1 MKQLSPR
8 QQTILQFIR
17 DFMEE
22 RNYPPSV
29 RDIVQGCSLSST
41 SVADYN
47 LNILGEQ
54 GYIRRARDIS
64 RGIELV
70 GEIRPVKVPIVG
82 QIAAGQPIPVPQPDA
97 WSNTYLGESVDLP
110 GDMVQGKDNVYALK
124 VKGTSMID
132 ALIGD
137 GDLVLMQSAET
148 AQDGETVAVWLKN
161 EEAVTLKKFYHDGDR
176 IRLQPAN
183 ERMKPIYM
191 AAEDVEIQGKVVGV
205 IRKLG

>member
-8 QQTILQFIR
+8 QQGIFQFIR

-29 RDIVQGCSLSST
+29 RDIVQGCKLSST

-47 LNILGEQ
+47 LNILEEQ
-54 GYIRRARDIS
+54 GYIRRAPDIS

-70 GEIRPVKVPIVG
+70 GESRPVRVPVIG
-82 QIAAGQPIPVPQPDA
+82 QIAAGQPIPAPQPDA
-97 WSNTYLGESVDLP
+97 WSTAYLGESVEVP
-110 GDMVQGKDNVYALK
+110 RDMLRGKVNVYALK
-124 VKGTSMID
+124 VKGASMID

-137 GDLVLMQSAET
+137 GDLVLMQQADTAE
-148 AQDGETVAVWLKN
+148 DGDTVAVWLKG
-161 EEAVTLKKFYHDGDR
+161 EQAVTLKRLYRDDGR

-183 ERMKPIYM
+183 KRMKPIYV
-191 AAEDVEIQGKVVGV
+191 APEDVEIQGKVVGV
-205 IRKLG
+205 IRSLA

>member
-8 QQTILQFIR
+8 QQSILQFIR
-17 DFMEE
+17 DFIEE

-29 RDIVQGCSLSST
+29 RDIVQGCRLSST

-47 LNILGEQ
+47 LNILEEQ
-54 GYIRRARDIS
+54 GFIRRARDIS

-70 GEIRPVKVPIVG
+70 GESRPVRVPVVG
-82 QIAAGQPIPVPQPDA
+82 QIAAGQPIPVPEPDA
-97 WSNTYLGESVDLP
+97 WSSAYLGESVELP
-110 GDMVQGKDNVYALK
+110 GDMAQGKRKIFALR

-137 GDLVLMQSAET
+137 GDLVLMQPAET
-148 AQDGETVAVWLKN
+148 AVDGDTVAVWLK
-161 EEAVTLKKFYHDGDR
+161 EEQAVTLKRLYRDQGS

-183 ERMKPIYM
+183 RRMKPIYV
-191 AAEDVEIQGKVVGV
+191 APENVEVQGKVIGV
-205 IRKLG
+205 IRKLA

>member
-8 QQTILQFIR
+8 QQNILQFIR
-17 DFMEE
+17 DFMDE

-47 LNILGEQ
+47 HNILGEQ

-64 RGIELV
+64 RGIELM
-70 GEIRPVKVPIVG
+70 GETRPVKVPIVG

-97 WSNTYLGESVDLP
+97 WSNAYLGESVDLP
-110 GDMVQGKDNVYALK
+110 GDMVQGLDNVYALK

-161 EEAVTLKKFYHDGDR
+161 EEAVTLKKLYHDGDR

-183 ERMKPIYM
+183 ERMKPIYV

>member
-8 QQTILQFIR
+8 QQGIFQFIR

-29 RDIVQGCSLSST
+29 RDIVQGCKLSST

-47 LNILGEQ
+47 LNIIEEQ

-70 GEIRPVKVPIVG
+70 GGSRPVRVPVIG
-82 QIAAGQPIPVPQPDA
+82 QIAAGQPIPAPQPDA
-97 WSNTYLGESVDLP
+97 WSTAYLGESVEVP
-110 GDMVQGKDNVYALK
+110 RDMLHGKVNVYALK
-124 VKGTSMID
+124 VKGASMID

-137 GDLVLMQSAET
+137 GDLVLMQQADTAE
-148 AQDGETVAVWLKN
+148 DGDTVAVWLK
-161 EEAVTLKKFYHDGDR
+161 EEQAVTLKRLYRDDGR

-183 ERMKPIYM
+183 KRMKPLYV
-191 AAEDVEIQGKVVGV
+191 APEDVEIQGKVVGV
-205 IRKLG
+205 